1 MAERK
6 FKMKPVKAASL
17 QVRKASKK
25 TPDEHHAAAL
35 EAKAAYE
42 ARLAL
47 LEVEFDDVAG
57 RYDRLCAS
65 LEQGDTFRNKVGD
78 EQYGLLA
85 KQAEAMQAYRNILA
99 IRIELFRHG
108 GRNG

>member
-6 FKMKPVKAASL
+6 LMKLAKAASP
-17 QVRKASKK
+17 QGKKVTKK
-25 TPDEHHAAAL
+25 TSDEHRVAAL

-57 RYDRLCAS
+57 RYDRLCAA
-65 LEQGDTFRNKVGD
+65 LEQGDTFRAKVGD
-78 EQYGLLA
+78 EQYELLT

-108 GRNG
+108 GKNG

>member
-6 FKMKPVKAASL
+6 LKVKLTKGVSP
-17 QVRKASKK
+17 QEKKAPKK
-25 TPDEHHAAAL
+25 TFDEHHTATL

-42 ARLAL
+42 ARLAR

-57 RYDRLCAS
+57 RYDRLCAA
-65 LEQGDTFRNKVGD
+65 LKQGDAFRGKVGD
-78 EQYGLLA
+78 EQYGLLI
-85 KQAEAMQAYRNILA
+85 KQAEAMQAYRNTLA

>member
-6 FKMKPVKAASL
+6 LMKLAKAASL
-17 QVRKASKK
+17 QGKKK
-25 TPDEHHAAAL
+25 TSDERHVAAL

-57 RYDRLCAS
+57 RYDRLCAA
-65 LEQGDTFRNKVGD
+65 LEQGDTFRAKVGD
-78 EQYGLLA
+78 EQYGLLT
-85 KQAEAMQAYRNILA
+85 KQVEAMKAYRNILA

-108 GRNG
+108 GKNG

>member
-6 FKMKPVKAASL
+6 LMKLTKATGP
-17 QVRKASKK
+17 QGKEK
-25 TPDEHHAAAL
+25 TSGEHRTAAL

-42 ARLAL
+42 ARLAR

-57 RYDRLCAS
+57 RYDRLCAA
-65 LEQGDTFRNKVGD
+65 LEQGDTFRAEVGD
-78 EQYGLLA
+78 EQYELLT

-108 GRNG
+108 GKNG